1 MAISYSLDMAATES
15 TVLQV
20 AWHMCDV
27 ARPLGVFDV
36 SVTPEALLEEGAVT
50 TSGMWISVGEDRP
63 MPWGH
68 PVTMDLGFTPTASVR
83 FRLDGK
89 RGEPS
94 DQQDDMIRL
103 TSGLLNRIS
112 GDAVLHFQFEDIWLL
127 RRGADLSLNERDDL
141 WLPHRLAAVSPPYRR
156 ATHAFSEE

>member
-1 MAISYSLDMAATES
+1 MAVSYSLDFAAEK
-15 TVLQV
+15 TVVQV
-20 AWHMCDV
+20 AWHLCDV
-27 ARPLGVFDV
+27 ARSAGVFDA

-50 TSGMWISVGEDRP
+50 GSGMWTSVGEDRP
-63 MPWGH
+63 VPWGH
-68 PVTMDLGFTPTASVR
+68 PVTLDLGFTPTASVP
-83 FRLDGK
+83 FRLDVR

-103 TSGLLNRIS
+103 ASGLLGRVA

-127 RRGADLSLNERDDL
+127 RRGSELSLNERDDL
-141 WLPHRLAAVSPPYRR
+141 WPPQRLAVVTQPYRR

>member
-1 MAISYSLDMAATES
+1 MAISYSLDIAADK
-15 TVLQV
+15 TVVQV
-20 AWHMCDV
+20 AWHLYDA
-27 ARPLGVFDV
+27 ARSAGVFEA

-50 TSGMWISVGEDRP
+50 ASGMWISVGEDRP

-68 PVTMDLGFTPTASVR
+68 PVTEDLGFTPTASVR

-89 RGEPS
+89 RGEPT

-103 TSGLLNRIS
+103 TSDLLGRVP

-127 RRGADLSLNERDDL
+127 RRGAELSLNERDDL
-141 WLPHRLAAVSPPYRR
+141 WPPQRLATVSQPYRR
-156 ATHAFSEE
+156 ATHTFSEE

>member
-1 MAISYSLDMAATES
+1 MAISYSLDIAAEK
-15 TVLQV
+15 TVVQV
-20 AWHMCDV
+20 AWHLCDV
-27 ARPLGVFDV
+27 ARSTGTFDA

-50 TSGMWISVGEDRP
+50 GSGMWISVGEDRP

-68 PVTMDLGFTPTASVR
+68 PVTLDLGFTPTASVR
-83 FRLDGK
+83 FRLDGR

-94 DQQDDMIRL
+94 DQQDEMIRL
-103 TSGLLNRIS
+103 TSGLLGRVT

-127 RRGADLSLNERDDL
+127 RRGAELSLNERDDL
-141 WLPHRLAAVSPPYRR
+141 WPPARLAVVSQPYRR